1 MIDFRIKLRKE
12 IHLKSRVF
20 CTVKNASVWE
30 LTAQSQTRGPLESII
45 RDLNP
50 VLRGWSEYYRISY
63 HSKEVYITLGHE
75 VWKKMWAWARKKH
88 VSKTAKEITSKY
100 LIPGKGHKWTWGKSL
115 TETLF
120 NLAEVTTWVMRPLK
134 LDRNPYLL

>member
-1 MIDFRIKLRKE
+1 VLVIQPTRKSIDRLQDKTKKLISKE
-12 IHLKSRVF
+12 R
-20 CTVKNASVWE
+20 
-30 LTAQSQTRGPLESII
+30 PLESII

>member
-1 MIDFRIKLRKE
+1 MQYQII
-12 IHLKSRVF
+12 F
-20 CTVKNASVWE
+20 CFWLLTFEKQIASEFNIGMTFILANYCKNNVC
-30 LTAQSQTRGPLESII
+30 LMFC
-45 RDLNP
+45 
-50 VLRGWSEYYRISY
+50 RISY